1 MTHLVRFGVLIVAL
15 AIFFFLVRGQF
26 VPTSFGAEGFFRTDN
41 ISEWMSWQPKYAEPQ
56 TCSAC
61 HKDNYSKWVAAKHNK
76 VSCETCH
83 GPAGLHA
90 QGKGEV
96 VVNRSKE
103 LCATCHAV
111 NIARPASFP
120 QVDVEAHSSG
130 LDCTA
135 CHNPHSPSLSKS
147 PVLSLEGPVEVSKT
161 GQTPAVVAPPNIPHS
176 IEGRSD
182 CLACHSAKGIKP
194 FPQNHEGR
202 TSEICMACHK
212 PKQES
217 GS

>member
-15 AIFFFLVRGQF
+15 AIFFVLVRGQF
-26 VPTSFGAEGFFRTDN
+26 VPVSFGAEGFFRADN
-41 ISEWMSWQPKYAEPQ
+41 ISEWMSWQPKYADPQ
-56 TCSAC
+56 TCTSC
-61 HKDNYSKWVAAKHNK
+61 HKENFNKWVAAEHSK

-83 GPAGLHA
+83 GPAELHA

-103 LCATCHAV
+103 LCASCHAV
-111 NIARPASFP
+111 NIARPPDFP
-120 QVDVEAHSSG
+120 QVEIEAHSRG
-130 LDCTA
+130 LECTA
-135 CHNPHSPSLSKS
+135 CHNPHSPSLSKAPAPTIEIPKAGQS
-147 PVLSLEGPVEVSKT
+147 PK
-161 GQTPAVVAPPNIPHS
+161 VVAPPNIPHS
-176 IEGRSD
+176 VEGRSD

-202 TSEICMACHK
+202 TSETCTACHK

-217 GS
+217 GN